1 MAMKISSRKWWY
13 AIPLLLAV
21 VGPALA
27 QTPQGE
33 PTEVGDEYRQGDY
46 GRVRDAESGLTI
58 VRAEWDHERGVSDQG
73 TVNSPIFPG
82 DSVSTATGQRVEVQL
97 ANGTLVWID
106 DRTELD
112 FLALPDP
119 YADFA
124 DHAVLRLR
132 EGAIRLATSLADNE
146 EFRIDTPSASIYPLG
161 DADVRIEVDGG
172 GWTRVLSRTGVVEVV
187 GQGGSVL
194 LRAGTRTAIEPGAL
208 PIDPESFNTFTDD
221 GFDRWVE
228 ARKDAYAY
236 GKQVAEAPGVYQEL
250 PDEVQP
256 YYRELSAS
264 GTWTHVDDYGYVWQP
279 VGVGTDWKPYY
290 DGYWGYG
297 PNGYFWISNERWG
310 WAPYHYGRWSWI
322 GGYGWCWS
330 PGTVFGGA
338 WVSWSWGSAYVG
350 WSPLNYWNYPAYHSS
365 WHYGYYD
372 PYCWTFLS
380 YRHFGYRHYSH
391 YSVGW
396 DHVRHDLH
404 GSAVVTRPPRYSP
417 GQLASSADARRRA
430 HYEAQNTARYRLAPS
445 DRGELGRR
453 SFRSDEYRSAPPAA
467 QARRPPA
474 KRGGTY
480 SRPVGGQRDRV
491 PVVTEPRYPRQITR
505 VKPLSSRPSPTHRTR
520 TGYERSPGEA
530 REQKP
535 SGSGRLHDVYRKMAR
550 PRQTR
555 EQPTASRP
563 SPRSTAP
570 RARPDSAKRPTAR
583 TTPRPRTP
591 TARPKP
597 AKRTAPRTT
606 PRSRTPTAR
615 PKPAKRTAPRATPKS
630 RTPTARPKPAKR
642 PPSKSTSSRT
652 YSARPRPKSARS
664 GSRSPASRPS
674 AGKKRGGRR

>member
-1 MAMKISSRKWWY
+1 MRISSRTWWF
-13 AIPLLLAV
+13 AVPLLLAV
-21 VGPALA
+21 GGANLA

-58 VRAEWDHERGVSDQG
+58 VRAEWDHKRGVSDQG
-73 TVNSPIFPG
+73 AVNSPIFPG
-82 DSVSTATGQRVEVQL
+82 DAVSTATGQRVEVQL
-97 ANGTLVWID
+97 AGGTLVWVD

-119 YADFA
+119 YADIA

-132 EGAIRLATSLADNE
+132 EGEIRLATSLADQE
-146 EFRIDTPSASIYPLG
+146 EFRVDTPAASIYPLG
-161 DADVRIEVDGG
+161 DADVRIEVGNG

-194 LRAGTRTAIEPGAL
+194 LRGGTSTEVEPGAL
-208 PIDPESFNTFTDD
+208 PIDPRSFNTFTDD

-236 GKQVAEAPGVYQEL
+236 GEQLAEAPGVYQEL

-264 GTWTHVDDYGYVWQP
+264 GTWTYVDDYGYVWQP
-279 VGVGTDWKPYY
+279 VGVATDWKPYY

-297 PNGYFWISNERWG
+297 PQGYFWISNERWG

-365 WHYGYYD
+365 WYYGYYD

-396 DHVRHDLH
+396 DHVRHDVH

-445 DRGELGRR
+445 DRAELGRR
-453 SFRSDEYRSAPPAA
+453 SFRSDEYRSTPPAA
-467 QARRPPA
+467 QVERGAGNYGRPD
-474 KRGGTY
+474 RE
-480 SRPVGGQRDRV
+480 QRDRV

-505 VKPLSSRPSPTHRTR
+505 DRPPASRPSSTPRTR
-520 TGYERSPGEA
+520 TGYERVEA
-530 REQKP
+530 REEKP

-563 SPRSTAP
+563 SPSQKPSRT
-570 RARPDSAKRPTAR
+570 RPEPAKRPA
-583 TTPRPRTP
+583 
-591 TARPKP
+591 
-597 AKRTAPRTT
+597 
-606 PRSRTPTAR
+606 SRTPTAR
-615 PKPAKRTAPRATPKS
+615 PTPTRRPAPRTTPQSRTPSARPTPAKRPSS

-642 PPSKSTSSRT
+642 PSSRT
-652 YSARPRPKSARS
+652 PTARPRP
-664 GSRSPASRPS
+664 ASRPAPRTTPRS
-674 AGKKRGGRR
+674 RTPTRRPQSKPAKSNSSGKKRGGGR